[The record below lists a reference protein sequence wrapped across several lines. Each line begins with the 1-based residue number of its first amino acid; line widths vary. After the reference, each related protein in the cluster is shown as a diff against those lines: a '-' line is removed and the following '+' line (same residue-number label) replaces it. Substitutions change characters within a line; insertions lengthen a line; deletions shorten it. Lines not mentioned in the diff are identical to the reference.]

1 MPFGCAREYTVAG
14 RRDAAWGSRDVTASV
29 ASAGESEHTNH
40 RARQDPA
47 AGKRSSVLLRSLALA
62 AGLIWGVPGTAF
74 AVGEVADF
82 TYTYDY
88 QGNVLSRV
96 DTNNSLTESFCYDKL
111 NRLTGWDDDS
121 ACAGGDTAAYD
132 SAGNVT
138 QKSGVASAYTYPSAT
153 AVRPHAVSQVTGTV
167 YGLSNPKF
175 RYDNN
180 GNLDCVYTGA
190 SCDSGAPRQ
199 VVYTAFNMVSEFK
212 SSSTTTVMA
221 FTYDAGNSRVKMVD
235 TTGTATT
242 TYYLND
248 PISGLRAEKTVVS
261 GTTTWKDHLQAGG
274 RMTGQRSKVG
284 AAAATFQHFVLDHL
298 GSVAVTTDAEGNN
311 VCRLRYDPWGKR
323 VGSAACSPTTRGFTD
338 HEMIDAWGLVN
349 MNARV
354 YDATLGRFMS
364 VDPITATQF
373 DPQSLNKYSYVSN
386 NPLRF
391 IDPTGMVAEV
401 LVTAPISANT
411 PPPKIGQGY
420 VDVGGYH
427 QGRGYSDKKEVFN
440 NKATANYMALNKQW
454 GENRSTG
461 AGRSAQGG
469 QGTGAPPGTQPTAP
483 NMNGEVDDSEL
494 AAFKE
499 AVASEAAEYSMGI
512 YDQEGGTETQLAQN
526 FAFPGKLSDEQR
538 EEIELEIQIKVEEI
552 GKDVAGAGSLITVGG
567 ALVGGALAQP
577 EIIGGSAVVG
587 GALENVGGALQNPL
601 VSGAIASGVVSAHE
615 NRIANEAQSYNSR
628 AAMSSCFMR
637 GGC

>member
-1 MPFGCAREYTVAG
+1 
-14 RRDAAWGSRDVTASV
+14 
-29 ASAGESEHTNH
+29 
-40 RARQDPA
+40 
-47 AGKRSSVLLRSLALA
+47 
-62 AGLIWGVPGTAF
+62 
-74 AVGEVADF
+74 
-82 TYTYDY
+82 
-88 QGNVLSRV
+88 
-96 DTNNSLTESFCYDKL
+96 
-111 NRLTGWDDDS
+111 
-121 ACAGGDTAAYD
+121 
-132 SAGNVT
+132 
-138 QKSGVASAYTYPSAT
+138 
-153 AVRPHAVSQVTGTV
+153 
-167 YGLSNPKF
+167 
-175 RYDNN
+175 
-180 GNLDCVYTGA
+180 
-190 SCDSGAPRQ
+190 
-199 VVYTAFNMVSEFK
+199 
-212 SSSTTTVMA
+212 
-221 FTYDAGNSRVKMVD
+221 VD

-248 PISGLRAEKTVVS
+248 PISGLRAEKTVIS

-454 GENRSTG
+454 GEFKSGG
-461 AGRSAQGG
+461 AGKSAQGKQDTG
-469 QGTGAPPGTQPTAP
+469 STLETAARGTENAPVSGVEIKGSACSSAAGNYAGCGVRMVEDASGNITIYVPVELTSSDGSMSSADLTQTLKDAIALQIETTD
-483 NMNGEVDDSEL
+483 GKISLQIEDG
-494 AAFKE
+494 
-499 AVASEAAEYSMGI
+499 VASNDPGRLVL
-512 YDQEGGTETQLAQN
+512 DLTNGGNT
-526 FAFPGKLSDEQR
+526 S
-538 EEIELEIQIKVEEI
+538 VC
-552 GKDVAGAGSLITVGG
+552 
-567 ALVGGALAQP
+567 GALASCLTSHGSRTGYVDSSRSDVAWVVAH
-577 EIIGGSAVVG
+577 EGGHAAHLIDRYSNGVPHSGYETNIMARSLQVG
-587 GALENVGGALQNPL
+587 LKYNQALE
-601 VSGAIASGVVSAHE
+601 
-615 NRIANEAQSYNSR
+615 AQQAGIRLCNST
-628 AAMSSCFMR
+628 
-637 GGC
+637 GCQP